1 MITQPNTK
9 QIQWQDLKVVSDVD
23 LVLNIAKQNGWKDCE
38 IFGYGDMITTPM
50 ESLGWKLFPADLCEY
65 SIPAVGVARILQI
78 INAGV
83 RIQGVI
89 IADDKRRTD
98 PPPTPVRP
106 ARPII
111 SLPTAK
117 TVFSLLGKALLGLA
131 AIAGIALV
139 GLAMVYG
146 FIFLAPILILSAVLG
161 HDPKLIILVD
171 DGTGR
176 MVWISVLTWF
186 D

>member
-1 MITQPNTK
+1 MITQPTTE
-9 QIQWQDLKVVSDVD
+9 QVQWQDLKVMSDVD
-23 LVLNIAKQNGWKDCE
+23 LVLKTAQQNGWKDCE

-65 SIPAVGVARILQI
+65 SIPAQGVARILQI

-98 PPPTPVRP
+98 PPPKP
-106 ARPII
+106 ARRVI
-111 SLPTAK
+111 SLPPAK
-117 TVFSLLGKALLGLA
+117 TVFPLLGKALLGLVV
-131 AIAGIALV
+131 IAGIALI

-146 FIFLAPILILSAVLG
+146 FIFLAPLIILSAVLG

-171 DGTGR
+171 DGNGR